1 MSDKVF
7 AGSGFSFPL
16 GKRTYIMGILNI
28 TPDSFSD
35 GGAYF
40 DVHGAVRRAK
50 EIEQEGADILDVGA
64 CSTAPNREQAD
75 DETELSRLREF
86 LRPVIGAVGIP
97 VSIDTY
103 RPAAARCALEAG
115 AKIINDER
123 GCFSN
128 EMAALCKEY
137 NAGWI
142 YMHTGGGSADKT
154 VGYEQGASRAVRQS
168 FDGFLAQADV
178 YGIPRERLC
187 LDMGIGFGKTMEENI
202 ELIQSVNKLKI
213 PDAALL
219 IGLSR
224 KRVIGFLS
232 GETSFSDRDYA
243 TAAANTAAIQGGADI
258 LRVHNV
264 RAAVSAAKTADGLL
278 RVTRFEPDTG
288 SNPVTPGE

>member
-1 MSDKVF
+1 MSDGVF
-7 AGSGFSFPL
+7 AGNGFSFPL

-35 GGAYF
+35 GGTYF
-40 DVHGAVRRAK
+40 DIESAVCRAK
-50 EIEQEGADILDVGA
+50 EIEAEGADILDVGA
-64 CSTAPNREQAD
+64 CSTAPGKEQAGE
-75 DETELSRLREF
+75 ETELSRLREF
-86 LRPVIGAVGIP
+86 LEPVLSAVKIP

-103 RPAAARCALEAG
+103 RPAAALLALKAG
-115 AKIINDER
+115 AKIINDESGR
-123 GCFSN
+123 FSD

-154 VGYEQGASRAVRQS
+154 VGYEQGAAKAVRQS
-168 FDGFLAQADV
+168 FDGFIAQAAS
-178 YGIPRERLC
+178 YSIPRERLC

-202 ELIQSVNKLKI
+202 ELIQSIKELKT

-219 IGLSR
+219 AGLSR

-232 GETSFSDRDYA
+232 GETVFSDRDYA
-243 TAAANTAAIQGGADI
+243 TAAANTAAIQSGADI

-264 RAAVSAAKTADGLL
+264 RAAVGAAKTADGLF
-278 RVTRFEPDTG
+278 RGKEHG
-288 SNPVTPGE
+288 